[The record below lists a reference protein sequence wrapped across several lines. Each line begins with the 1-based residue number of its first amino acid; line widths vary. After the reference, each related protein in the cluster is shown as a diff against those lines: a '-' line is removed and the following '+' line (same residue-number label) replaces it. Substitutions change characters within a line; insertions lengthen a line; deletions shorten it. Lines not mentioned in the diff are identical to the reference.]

1 MLADVLDFLRLTVLF
16 KIRDLHHLLVLQDLT
31 WLLLFDSGCISIFF
45 PPHLW
50 PQGLLGKTCHN
61 HLEVT
66 KHNCACGYDWSKNT
80 CLEGAPWNTPA
91 SLNVGSDSKCVPI
104 KENSVYF
111 LQSPLLLPVG
121 NKGVCQKVYHHRK
134 WSDPLVYMAALIQ
147 TPSSW
152 PHYKEHLFHI
162 LKGSVWDHKCMAIVV
177 QNTTC
182 SFPLQRANHLLSWWT
197 VSKKILLRHL
207 LQW

>member
-1 MLADVLDFLRLTVLF
+1 MSSTFSGSAFSLKLETCIIYLFSKIWHDYYFLTQDVSPF
-16 KIRDLHHLLVLQDLT
+16 
-31 WLLLFDSGCISIFF
+31 FF

-91 SLNVGSDSKCVPI
+91 SLNVDSDSKCVPI

-134 WSDPLVYMAALIQ
+134 RSDPLVYMAALIQ
-147 TPSSW
+147 T
-152 PHYKEHLFHI
+152 
-162 LKGSVWDHKCMAIVV
+162 
-177 QNTTC
+177 
-182 SFPLQRANHLLSWWT
+182 
-197 VSKKILLRHL
+197 RHPGL
-207 LQW
+207 IMKSIFFIY

>member
-1 MLADVLDFLRLTVLF
+1 MDRGAWWATVHGVAKELDTTWQLKQQQKSQFWLLFKKSGKMLADVLDFLRLSILF

-31 WLLLFDSGCISIFF
+31 WLLLFDSGCISIFS

-91 SLNVGSDSKCVPI
+91 SLNVDSDSKCVPI

-147 TPSSW
+147 T
-152 PHYKEHLFHI
+152 
-162 LKGSVWDHKCMAIVV
+162 
-177 QNTTC
+177 
-182 SFPLQRANHLLSWWT
+182 
-197 VSKKILLRHL
+197 RHPDL
-207 LQW
+207 IMKSIFFIY